1 MEAGLAPAA
10 TSRTDFYGALAKEQQ
25 FREWVVE
32 TIDHK
37 HNGGFQ
43 WNITTVP
50 GVTLDVKQE
59 LLHGMRGR
67 YPDCDFDA
75 NTDDNC
81 NMITFLDDRALSTA
95 TSLLYPE
102 MDMRLMET
110 FSLHYPN
117 ACASEIRTNSWSET
131 HVAVQST
138 PTCADRAGSYGETYA
153 VAASILYFSG
163 LIANVIMY
171 VSWVLSPAQ
180 LDEDTTGTALTKW
193 KTFGMP
199 MIYLNYFMLLLAIC
213 FMFTANVYLMLNSSP
228 YPAKA
233 KNVYGFMYLLTI
245 ASASVLFFTGSAISF
260 IRAKR
265 AGMSPKTEPAAE

>member
-10 TSRTDFYGALAKEQQ
+10 TTRTDFYGALAKEQQ

-81 NMITFLDDRALSTA
+81 DMITFLDDRALSTA

-110 FSLHYPN
+110 FFLHYPN
-117 ACASEIRTNSWSET
+117 AY
-131 HVAVQST
+131 
-138 PTCADRAGSYGETYA
+138 RAGSYGETYA

-163 LIANVIMY
+163 LIANVVMY

-180 LDEDTTGTALTKW
+180 LDEDKTGTALTKW
-193 KTFGMP
+193 KSVGMP
-199 MIYLNYFMLLLAIC
+199 MIYLNYFMLLMAIC

-245 ASASVLFFTGSAISF
+245 A
-260 IRAKR
+260 
-265 AGMSPKTEPAAE
+265 

>member
-1 MEAGLAPAA
+1 
-10 TSRTDFYGALAKEQQ
+10 
-25 FREWVVE
+25 
-32 TIDHK
+32 
-37 HNGGFQ
+37 
-43 WNITTVP
+43 
-50 GVTLDVKQE
+50 
-59 LLHGMRGR
+59 
-67 YPDCDFDA
+67 
-75 NTDDNC
+75 
-81 NMITFLDDRALSTA
+81 
-95 TSLLYPE
+95 
-102 MDMRLMET
+102 
-110 FSLHYPN
+110 
-117 ACASEIRTNSWSET
+117 
-131 HVAVQST
+131 
-138 PTCADRAGSYGETYA
+138 
-153 VAASILYFSG
+153 
-163 LIANVIMY
+163 MY

-233 KNVYGFMYLLTI
+233 TDVYGYMYLLTI